1 MSGLSLESC
10 RDSIGSVK
18 EEDCMRKLGK
28 ALVVMASVAAVAL
41 PATPAFADDNPC
53 KGQAP
58 GPHCRPPCT
67 FTPRVD
73 PGDPLGGQGPVV
85 YFEQSGC

>member
-1 MSGLSLESC
+1 MS
-10 RDSIGSVK
+10 
-18 EEDCMRKLGK
+18 KLGK

-41 PATPAFADDNPC
+41 PAAPALANPC
-53 KGQAP
+53 KGSAP

-73 PGDPLGGQGPVV
+73 PGDPANGIGPTVWIEEGG
-85 YFEQSGC
+85 C